1 MNLKLS
7 GGIELTRKHILGGL
21 LMGTAAGTAVGIA
34 GGLAAGVALKY
45 TYDKYIQEQQ
55 MHKRLKS
62 IPRKV
67 FRRGPA
73 PATVRAVYPDRQTFS
88 HNMKSPIWI
97 EFDAP
102 IDSSTVTKDTVIVKS
117 SVSDE
122 PLDGFLD
129 AGGRILMFRPHG
141 KYPAENG
148 RAKISITLIGTDT
161 GSGAILDAKGVPLDG
176 DKDGKAGGDFEY
188 KFSIMK

>member
-1 MNLKLS
+1 
-7 GGIELTRKHILGGL
+7 
-21 LMGTAAGTAVGIA
+21 
-34 GGLAAGVALKY
+34 
-45 TYDKYIQEQQ
+45 
-55 MHKRLKS
+55 MHKKLKTIS
-62 IPRKV
+62 GRILK
-67 FRRGPA
+67 RGPA
-73 PATVRAVYPDRQTFS
+73 PTTVKAIYPDRQTFS
-88 HNMKSPIWI
+88 HNLKSPIWI

-129 AGGRILMFRPHG
+129 AGGRILMFRPYG

-148 RAKISITLIGTDT
+148 RAKISVTLIGNDA
-161 GSGAILDAKGVPLDG
+161 GSGAITDAKGVPLDG
-176 DKDGKAGGDFEY
+176 DNDGKAGGDFEY

>member
-1 MNLKLS
+1 M
-7 GGIELTRKHILGGL
+7 GTVAGTVAGIVGGL
-21 LMGTAAGTAVGIA
+21 VAGIT
-34 GGLAAGVALKY
+34 LKY

-55 MHKRLKS
+55 MHKKIKS
-62 IPRKV
+62 VPRKL

-73 PATVRAVYPDRQTFS
+73 PVTVRAVYPDHQTFS
-88 HNMKSPIWI
+88 HNMKSPIWV

-102 IDSSTVTKDTVIVKS
+102 INSSTVTKDTVIVKS

-148 RAKISITLIGTDT
+148 KAKVSITLIGTDT
-161 GSGAILDAKGVPLDG
+161 GAGAITDVKGVSLDG
-176 DKDGKAGGDFEY
+176 DMDGKAGGDFEY
-188 KFSIMK
+188 KFNILK